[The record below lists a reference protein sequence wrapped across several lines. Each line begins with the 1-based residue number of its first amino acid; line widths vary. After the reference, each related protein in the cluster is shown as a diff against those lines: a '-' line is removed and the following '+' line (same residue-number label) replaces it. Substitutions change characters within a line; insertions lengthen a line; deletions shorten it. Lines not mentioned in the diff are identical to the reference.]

1 MHVLAF
7 QMNSYFVILGKVVQ
21 MHGTASF
28 KSTNSDSARDVLINH
43 C

>member
-21 MHGTASF
+21 MRDTAFF
-28 KSTNSDSARDVLINH
+28 KSTNSDCS
-43 C
+43 